1 MSIDSVQ
8 GRTSQALGSGV
19 HTTEARGKS
28 AKNIK
33 KHHGKAPTPNTEAE
47 VSLSSSEMESML
59 TQTENMTATESA
71 AAALAHGAAPQQAL
85 AIAVAKGA
93 TKEEAKMLQKLIENV
108 SSDPKL
114 QAAASNGIDTITEK
128 DLESGSTKHLRKIN
142 KKKVSLKTSDNGM
155 PSNHVGVSA
164 DELAALVKETSG
176 LSATEAASMAMAEGA
191 SSQQVLAVAMAQG
204 ATKHE
209 VEQIKS
215 SINSQQTQEKGLD
228 QSQLMTVVDQTD
240 GMTAAEAVSQ
250 ALQQGATQEQALAVA
265 VAKGATKEEVTVI
278 GKVLGVKKDSKSES
292 KKSKKMVVN
301 CSNKPTDETI
311 ETINVMGGINK
322 AGVTQ
327 NKGLS
332 ASEVKSLIQ
341 DSQGLKAK
349 EAASL
354 AASQGAS
361 AEQVLAVAVSRGA
374 SEEEVA
380 QIKMALGQESIQP
393 KPNGASSKYNAS
405 GNEAVLVKV
414 KKSGKGTTAV
424 NDKPGPGL
432 SASEV
437 DELLDGSAGLSAME
451 TANLAFSQGAST
463 EQVLA
468 LAVAKGATR
477 EELKNISVALQSQE
491 GSSKATA
498 GSMMEASGN
507 QRVGTREATMKQ
519 DSQVQAPILEA
530 LTAVSSGASVE
541 EALEKAL
548 EQGASAREALEVAQM
563 ISGQSGQPVSQNLVD
578 KIQEKEAV
586 EKGDRFRKDLL
597 NKQKQTAASK
607 RGNILLGTQKV
618 LHAACCMFI
627 RPEILIPSIYV
638 SHVQHG
644 SFSHH

>member
-1 MSIDSVQ
+1 MIDIM
-8 GRTSQALGSGV
+8 G
-19 HTTEARGKS
+19 GK
-28 AKNIK
+28 
-33 KHHGKAPTPNTEAE
+33 GKA
-47 VSLSSSEMESML
+47 
-59 TQTENMTATESA
+59 
-71 AAALAHGAAPQQAL
+71 
-85 AIAVAKGA
+85 
-93 TKEEAKMLQKLIENV
+93 
-108 SSDPKL
+108 
-114 QAAASNGIDTITEK
+114 
-128 DLESGSTKHLRKIN
+128 
-142 KKKVSLKTSDNGM
+142 
-155 PSNHVGVSA
+155 
-164 DELAALVKETSG
+164 
-176 LSATEAASMAMAEGA
+176 
-191 SSQQVLAVAMAQG
+191 
-204 ATKHE
+204 
-209 VEQIKS
+209 
-215 SINSQQTQEKGLD
+215 
-228 QSQLMTVVDQTD
+228 
-240 GMTAAEAVSQ
+240 
-250 ALQQGATQEQALAVA
+250 
-265 VAKGATKEEVTVI
+265 
-278 GKVLGVKKDSKSES
+278 
-292 KKSKKMVVN
+292 
-301 CSNKPTDETI
+301 
-311 ETINVMGGINK
+311 GG
-322 AGVTQ
+322 TQ

-332 ASEVKSLIQ
+332 SSEVKSLIQ
-341 DSQGLKAK
+341 DSKGLKAK

-374 SEEEVA
+374 SAEEVA
-380 QIKMALGQESIQP
+380 QIKMALGQESIQL
-393 KPNGASSKYNAS
+393 KPDGASSKDKNVS
-405 GNEAVLVKV
+405 GKDAVLVKG

-424 NDKPGPGL
+424 NGMPGPGL
-432 SASEV
+432 STSEV

-477 EELKNISVALQSQE
+477 EELKNISVALQSQK

-498 GSMMEASGN
+498 GSIMEASGN
-507 QRVGTREATMKQ
+507 QMVGTREATMKQ

-563 ISGQSGQPVSQNLVD
+563 ISGQSGQPVSQNRVD

-644 SFSHH
+644 NFSYH